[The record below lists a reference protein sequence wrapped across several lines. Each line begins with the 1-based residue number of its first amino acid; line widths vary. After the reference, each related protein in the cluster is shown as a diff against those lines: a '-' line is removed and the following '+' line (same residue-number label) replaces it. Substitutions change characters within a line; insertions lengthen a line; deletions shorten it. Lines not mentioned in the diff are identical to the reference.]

1 MDMMEVRRRVMLS
14 MGKTKMP
21 RSVRAFGPCVCEN
34 KTLVFQF
41 DAPRQGFFMIIAD
54 PPIRQEEA
62 VQLQTDVSFGMYNG
76 EIYQSRIVSIPQD
89 GVTYSYRNQTFNKSG
104 ALDSWGSYTKY
115 TFSGDTLTVT
125 DRFLINGRSYYLITV
140 QSAELIN

>member
-1 MDMMEVRRRVMLS
+1 MLS

-21 RSVRAFGPCVCEN
+21 SSVRAFGPCVCEN

-62 VQLQTDVSFGMYNG
+62 VQLGTTVAFGMYNDQ
-76 EIYQSRIVSIPQD
+76 IYQTRNTPIPQD
-89 GVTYSYRNQTFNKSG
+89 GVTYSYRNQTFEKSG
-104 ALDSWGSYTKY
+104 ALDSWGSHTKY
-115 TFSGDTLTVT
+115 TFSGDTLTVNEPH
-125 DRFLINGRSYYLITV
+125 LIDGRSYYLITI
-140 QSAELIN
+140 QSAELIDQ